1 MALQHEKENCLMQK
15 ILVRADDLGYSEA
28 FNYGL
33 ARAVK
38 SGIVRCVGVMP
49 NMEWAEHGVRLLDG
63 TDVTF
68 TVHANICQ
76 GRPITDPARI
86 PSLVDE
92 NGFFKDKSLY
102 REAKEDFVVLE
113 EAVMEVEAQYNRLV
127 ELTGKKPFMVE
138 AHAVPSNNFMKAI
151 AIVAQRNGVESMK
164 IDFATMRASI
174 GKYFIKHSMDSG
186 NADYNPFESFKKA
199 ALQPM
204 AEDECAMMVLHPGY
218 VDEYVLTTSYITTA
232 RAMEVAFAIN
242 PEVPKWCEENGV
254 KLMTYADLL

>member
-1 MALQHEKENCLMQK
+1 MAKL
-15 ILVRADDLGYSEA
+15 LVRADDLGYSEA

-63 TDVTF
+63 TDVIF

-76 GRPITDPARI
+76 GKPLTDPKLI

-92 NGFFKDKSLY
+92 NGIFKDKNLY

-113 EAVMEVEAQYNRLV
+113 EVVMEVEAQYLRLV
-127 ELTGKKPFMVE
+127 ELTGKKPYMIE
-138 AHAVPSNNFMKAI
+138 AHAVPSNNFNRALG
-151 AIVAQRNGVESMK
+151 IVAEKYGVESMK
-164 IDFATMRASI
+164 FEPGRGPKI
-174 GKYFIKHSMDSG
+174 GNAVFKFSMDSG
-186 NADYNPFESFKKA
+186 NPDYDPFESLKKA

-204 AEDECAMMVLHPGY
+204 AEDEACLMVLHPGF
-218 VDEYVLTTSYITTA
+218 VDEYVLTTSYITTQ
-232 RAMEVAFAIN
+232 RAMEVAMATN
-242 PEVPKWCEENGV
+242 PEVPKWCAENGV
-254 KLMTYADLL
+254 QLITYADL

>member
-1 MALQHEKENCLMQK
+1 MTK

-38 SGIVRCVGVMP
+38 SGIVKSVGVMP

-76 GRPITDPARI
+76 GKPLTDPKRI

-92 NGFFKDKSLY
+92 NGIFKDKSLY

-113 EAVMEVEAQYNRLV
+113 EVVMEVEAQFLRLM
-127 ELTGKKPFMVE
+127 ELTGKKPYMVE
-138 AHAVPSNNFMKAI
+138 AHAVPSANFNKAL
-151 AIVAQRNGVESMK
+151 AIVAQKYGVESMK
-164 IDFATMRASI
+164 IGPKGPMI
-174 GKYFIKHSMDSG
+174 GNTYLKFSMDSG
-186 NADYNPFESFKKA
+186 NPDYNPFESFKKA

-204 AEDECAMMVLHPGY
+204 AEDEAALMVLHPGF

-254 KLMTYADLL
+254 KLLTYADL

>member
-1 MALQHEKENCLMQK
+1 MNR

-38 SGIVRCVGVMP
+38 SGIVRCVGVMS

-63 TDVTF
+63 TDVIF

-76 GRPITDPARI
+76 GRPITDPGLI

-92 NGFFKDKSLY
+92 NGVFKDKSLY

-113 EAVMEVEAQYNRLV
+113 EAVMEVEAQYLRLV

-138 AHAVPSNNFMKAI
+138 AHAVPSANFSKALHIVGRKYGLTLMDFVPGRGPKLGSHVMK
-151 AIVAQRNGVESMK
+151 
-164 IDFATMRASI
+164 F
-174 GKYFIKHSMDSG
+174 SMDSG
-186 NADYNPFESFKKA
+186 NADYDPFESFRKA

-204 AEDECAMMVLHPGY
+204 EEDECAMMVLHPGY
-218 VDEYVLTTSYITTA
+218 VDEYVLTTSYITIQ
-232 RAMEVAFAIN
+232 RALEVAFAID
-242 PEVPKWCEENGV
+242 PEVPKWCQENDV
-254 KLMTYADLL
+254 RLMTYADL

>member
-1 MALQHEKENCLMQK
+1 MAKL
-15 ILVRADDLGYSEA
+15 LVRADDLGYSEA

-76 GRPITDPARI
+76 GKPITDPKLI

-92 NGFFKDKSLY
+92 NGYFKDKSLY
-102 REAKEDFVVLE
+102 REAKEDFVVLDE
-113 EAVMEVEAQYNRLV
+113 VIMEVEAQYQRLV
-127 ELTGKKPFMVE
+127 ELTGKAPFMVE
-138 AHAVPSNNFMKAI
+138 AHAVPSNHFNMAL
-151 AIVAQRNGVESMK
+151 AIVGKRHGLKTMEFVPGRGPK
-164 IDFATMRASI
+164 IGNTVF
-174 GKYFIKHSMDSG
+174 KFSMDSG
-186 NADYNPFESFKKA
+186 NPDYNPFESLKKA
-199 ALQPM
+199 ASQPM
-204 AEDECAMMVLHPGY
+204 AEDEACMMVLHPGY
-218 VDEYVLTTSYITTA
+218 VDEYVLTTSYITTQ
-232 RAMEVAFAIN
+232 RAMEVAMAIN

-254 KLMTYADLL
+254 QLITYKDL